1 MLNFG
6 DPEVFWLN
14 ITNISL
20 GVITLICVLVVGF
33 VIFQEIAAKM
43 LKRAAIPAHSD
54 DHAYLIPELGLT
66 MADGGEPCG
75 KNSRTETH

>member
-14 ITNISL
+14 ITNLSL

-33 VIFQEIAAKM
+33 VVFQEIAAKV
-43 LKRAAIPAHSD
+43 LQRAAISVQSD

-66 MADGGEPCG
+66 MADGGEPCN
-75 KNSRTETH
+75 KDKRTGTN